1 MAWSVRGEAEME
13 KGFTIREAAL
23 ADSAALTDL
32 CMRSKQSNGY
42 DDAFMAMCAEELKVR
57 DSWIEDDDFW
67 LAQDADGRPVG
78 CIRLYT
84 VEDGETGELE
94 TCFVDPAWQGRRV
107 GRALFD
113 VLYERAQDLGLVR
126 IGLDADPF
134 AEPFYAR
141 MGFKTIGRAPS
152 GSIPGRTLP
161 RMELLLTSGQQR
173 T

>member
-1 MAWSVRGEAEME
+1 MDT
-13 KGFTIREAAL
+13 GFTIRKATL
-23 ADSAALTDL
+23 DDCTALTDL

-57 DSWIEDDDFW
+57 DSWIEEHDFW
-67 LAQDADGRPVG
+67 LAQDARGEPVG
-78 CIRLYT
+78 CIRLSM
-84 VEDGETGELE
+84 EDDGETGELE

-113 VLYERAQDLGLVR
+113 ALHERAQSLGLVR

-141 MGFKTIGRAPS
+141 MGFKTIGRSPS

-161 RMELLLTSGQQR
+161 RMELILISGQQG